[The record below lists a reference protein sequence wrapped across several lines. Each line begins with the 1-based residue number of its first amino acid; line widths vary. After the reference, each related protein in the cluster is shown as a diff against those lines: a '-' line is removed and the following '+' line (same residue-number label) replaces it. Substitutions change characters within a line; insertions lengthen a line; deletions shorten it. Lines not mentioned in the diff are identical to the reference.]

1 MATIKKVK
9 KAMVGTTTSQ
19 TTKKPLSDK
28 DSINIYAN
36 RYDKFS
42 ASAAGKL
49 GAGKN
54 ASKDL
59 KSMKEARANEN
70 RLSKK
75 VYGTTPSQKMGGK
88 VKKAKDG
95 DETPFQMYAKKTG
108 RTDTLPGNDSR
119 GDFGWDRGTPMRKAK
134 EAAYDATY
142 GKGNVADDEARVPF
156 TRAGKKSL
164 AKTLSGLKRGGSVK
178 KSASKKSMKTGGKM
192 SMGGMMKKGGK
203 MSKMSKKK

>member
-9 KAMVGTTTSQ
+9 KAKMGTTSSQ

-95 DETPFQMYAKKTG
+95 IVKRISDTKLKDVPGKVMNAG
-108 RTDTLPGNDSR
+108 RRLVDKVKNSTVGDVASAATMGLPG
-119 GDFGWDRGTPMRKAK
+119 TM
-134 EAAYDATY
+134 
-142 GKGNVADDEARVPF
+142 
-156 TRAGKKSL
+156 KSL
-164 AKTLSGLKRGGSVK
+164 SNL
-178 KSASKKSMKTGGKM
+178 SKKSSSITKNLKGPAYK
-192 SMGGMMKKGGK
+192 MGGMMKKGGK
-203 MSKMSKKK
+203 MSKGKKC